1 MVERQEPDREHE
13 GYVYFLRNMENERI
27 KIGYSFNRPDERL
40 AMCRV
45 GAGAPLERFA
55 LMHGSRILEDALHI
69 RFLEWHV
76 DGEWFNPA
84 EPLMEYIRENARG
97 WEELLNA
104 DYQEKVEYF
113 RAHFRVGD
121 PSPSTPPRLGA
132 KAKTKVKLSRKE
144 QKPRETTRMVE
155 EHLAEGIRRGYTI
168 KETEAFRFGMI
179 PPPLPDRQLRRGSTA
194 ALLNRDDTDV
204 PRLKLF
210 KTKKL
215 RSGPKES
222 DVRPKSSRYGPLQ
235 AMLNKLKADES
246 SRS

>member
-1 MVERQEPDREHE
+1 MSEDEIREHD
-13 GYVYFLRNMENERI
+13 GYVYFLRNTENSRI

-55 LMHGSRILEDALHI
+55 LMHGSRILEGILHD
-69 RFLEWHV
+69 RFREWHV

-84 EPLMEYIRENARG
+84 EPLMEFIRENARG
-97 WEELLNA
+97 WEEVLDA
-104 DYQEKVEYF
+104 DYQQKVEYF

-121 PSPSTPPRLGA
+121 LNPSTPLCPEA
-132 KAKTKVKLSRKE
+132 KAKTKGKLSRKE
-144 QKPRETTRMVE
+144 QKRRETTCMVE

-179 PPPLPDRQLRRGSTA
+179 PLPLPDRRLRRGSTA

-204 PRLKLF
+204 PRLELPKA
-210 KTKKL
+210 KKL

-222 DVRPKSSRYGPLQ
+222 DARPKSRRYGPLQ
-235 AMLNKLKADES
+235 ALLDKLKADES
-246 SRS
+246 STP